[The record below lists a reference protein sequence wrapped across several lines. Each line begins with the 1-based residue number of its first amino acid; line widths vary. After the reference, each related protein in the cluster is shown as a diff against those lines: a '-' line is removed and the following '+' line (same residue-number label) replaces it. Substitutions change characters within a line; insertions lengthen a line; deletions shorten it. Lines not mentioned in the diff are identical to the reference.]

1 MNEKS
6 IEKEL
11 DEIAD
16 TIKKLHDRLMTIFFQ
31 HKKECK
37 DFEVLESAGR
47 LYKAYCYLRKK

>member
-11 DEIAD
+11 NEIAD

-31 HKKECK
+31 HKKEGK
-37 DFEVLESAGR
+37 QAIYIKHFVI
-47 LYKAYCYLRKK
+47 